1 MTFQGEREGGGINW
15 EIGVDKYTLSI
26 QQITNTDLQYSTGNT
41 TQNSIMT
48 YVGKQS
54 KRVDICIT
62 DSLC

>member
-26 QQITNTDLQYSTGNT
+26 QQVTNTDLQYSTGNT